1 MLSRRTL
8 RYLDISTTR
17 HLVKNLT
24 DTSPP
29 AMDNFY
35 NIRARN
41 MFAYLLQTFDQSSE
55 CDEKYILYY

>member
-1 MLSRRTL
+1 MLSRLL

-24 DTSPP
+24 DTSPQ

-41 MFAYLLQTFDQSSE
+41 LFAYLLQTFDQSS
-55 CDEKYILYY
+55 